1 MSQPTSRDCVC
12 LRAAVWS
19 NDVMQTA
26 VLPHTGDQIMHAI
39 VWFHGRGLPLS
50 AAKRGS
56 LDSVQSAGSAAERRL
71 SDFDTSMED
80 AMPTRGGAQNVCMCP
95 KPVLTRVTVARQQAR
110 TRERSRWLPRAA
122 RRPALQ
128 LIRSA

>member
-1 MSQPTSRDCVC
+1 
-12 LRAAVWS
+12 
-19 NDVMQTA
+19 MQTA

-71 SDFDTSMED
+71 SDFDTSLED
-80 AMPTRGGAQNVCMCP
+80 AMPTRGGAQHVCVCP
-95 KPVLTRVTVARQQAR
+95 KPVMTRYCCSPTARGRLAHAS
-110 TRERSRWLPRAA
+110 EVSGC
-122 RRPALQ
+122 PAPLGDQ
-128 LIRSA
+128 RCG